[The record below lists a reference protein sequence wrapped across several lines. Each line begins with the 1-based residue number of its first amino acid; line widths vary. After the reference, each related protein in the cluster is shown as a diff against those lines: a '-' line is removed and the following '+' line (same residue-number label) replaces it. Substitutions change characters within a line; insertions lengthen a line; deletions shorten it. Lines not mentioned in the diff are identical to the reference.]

1 MKSFPPPNNGA
12 PESAQQK
19 PPRPSRPPAATVE
32 IGVLQQLHAKGFGFA
47 QPLTGHPRTT
57 VFLNESRVAALRALQ
72 PEPEGALIRM
82 SVVDKADGKRAATDA
97 RLLDLDDAVAAQRLW
112 QRVEQDRAAPDTQ
125 ALQTLSPERPALLPL
140 ILVLLADKLAN
151 PALLQSLAAQL
162 PARIWAESALHR
174 LLHLAPEAAR
184 RGVMRRQLQQDPEA
198 ALALLRG
205 APGQPALEPQAA
217 WLEKLWDRLPAQR
230 PTLTDLAQRI
240 RRFDTTAEKLAW
252 ARRGIEQH
260 GDAAETWWDSLS
272 QAIASDPAAW
282 PEAWDHWP
290 ALANAPAA
298 LIRALAPQRQPVF
311 AAATQALETL
321 ADWTARHAQFD
332 ANELLL
338 ALDQQ
343 DKALAS
349 QWIGTPA
356 QNPDA
361 QRAVLAQM
369 QTARAAEKCVLRYF
383 QSLGLDVRD
392 VSIGQLSGDDNGWP
406 QMDLQINGR
415 HGVDVKNCRRTV
427 NGGMRSGRWKVKAFK
442 ADAAGRAVTLCGVSS
457 PHTRFEKDTLTAQPR
472 RKGPV
477 FLAPEIADPVP
488 MFVLGVVRAV
498 ELHNLNRRFREI
510 SEIRMPTRQV
520 LTEMPVW
527 AWDYPDAHYRPR
539 NQALD
544 ALRQAMAAPDP
555 SWLELRLRRDLP
567 PVLWSLLD
575 QAPPEGARVLDEQQQ
590 EFLQE
595 LRRQWHHARTGE
607 TSPAPVPRL
616 PWLYLFILHSWLR
629 RRLAGQASDAQSLET
644 LFHPAAPPRPAA
656 RNHRFGT
663 SPERHEALAS
673 LANGAGIADPAQVI
687 APLLKTLAALDQHLP
702 PEKFVGIRQFTLLGN
717 GIFSGVFPDGQR
729 RTLLAHCG
737 GKLQDLLVD
746 CGKWPLVY
754 GREESCACGRLICQ
768 DCHCCSD
775 PLAREPCPHQQ
786 QRHTQAAQAKEARD
800 ARQPGAPTRSTPR
813 RAFFPA
819 GWADAGDSSD
829 AD

>member
-1 MKSFPPPNNGA
+1 MKSVPSHTHGA
-12 PESAQQK
+12 PR
-19 PPRPSRPPAATVE
+19 PPRPAAPTVE
-32 IGVLQQLHAKGFGFA
+32 IGLLQQLHAKGFGFA
-47 QPLTGHPRTT
+47 QPLTGDPRTT
-57 VFLNESRVAALRALQ
+57 VFLNESRIAALRAQQ
-72 PEPEGALIRM
+72 PQPEGALVRM
-82 SVVDKADGKRAATDA
+82 RVVDKADGKRAATEV
-97 RLLDLDDAVAAQRLW
+97 RLLELNDSLAAQRLW
-112 QRVEQDRAAPDTQ
+112 ERAGQDRASPELHRLQ
-125 ALQTLSPERPALLPL
+125 ALLPERPALLPL
-140 ILVLLADKLAN
+140 LLVLVADQLGN
-151 PALLQSLAAQL
+151 LALLQSLAAQW
-162 PARIWAESALHR
+162 PAHAWQEPALHP
-174 LLHLAPEAAR
+174 LLHLAPAAAR
-184 RGVMRRQLQQDPEA
+184 RGIMQQQLLQAPEA

-205 APGQPALEPQAA
+205 TPGQPALEPEAA
-217 WLEKLWDRLPAQR
+217 WLEELWSKLPPQR
-230 PTLTDLAQRI
+230 PAILDQA
-240 RRFDTTAEKLAW
+240 RRLRRYGSATEKLTW
-252 ARRGIEQH
+252 ARRRIEQH
-260 GDAAETWWDSLS
+260 SDPDDSAWDTLA
-272 QAIASDPAAW
+272 QAISSDPASW
-282 PEAWDHWP
+282 PADWDHWP

-298 LIRALAPQRQPVF
+298 LIHALAPHRHPVF
-311 AAATQALETL
+311 AAATQALQTL

-338 ALDQQ
+338 ALDEQ

-369 QTARAAEKCVLRYF
+369 QTARAAEKGALRYF
-383 QSLGLDVRD
+383 RSLGLHVRD
-392 VSIGQLSGDDNGWP
+392 ISIGQLSGEDNGWP
-406 QMDLQINGR
+406 QMDLQINGA

-457 PHTRFEKDTLTAQPR
+457 PHTRFEDGILTAQPR

-477 FLAPEIADPVP
+477 FLASETPDTVP

-498 ELHNLNRRFREI
+498 ELHNLNRRFHEI
-510 SEIRMPTRQV
+510 SEIRLHTPQA

-544 ALRQAMAAPDP
+544 ALRQALATADP

-575 QAPPEGARVLDEQQQ
+575 QAPPEGARPLDEQQQ

-595 LRRQWHHARTGE
+595 LRRQWRHTRASE

-629 RRLAGQASDAQSLET
+629 RRLAGKASDAQSLET
-644 LFHPAAPPRPAA
+644 LFHPAAPPRPAV
-656 RNHRFGT
+656 RSDRVGT
-663 SPERHEALAS
+663 RPERHQALAS
-673 LANGAGIADPAQVI
+673 LAHGAGIADPAQVI

-702 PEKFVGIRQFTLLGN
+702 PGTFVGIRQFTLLGN
-717 GIFSGVFPDGQR
+717 GIFSGIFPDGQR

-754 GREESCACGRLICQ
+754 GREESCACGRLICGE
-768 DCHCCSD
+768 CHCCSD

-786 QRHTQAAQAKEARD
+786 QRQAQAAQAREARD
-800 ARQPGAPTRSTPR
+800 PRQQPGAPARSIPHR
-813 RAFFPA
+813 PFFQS
-819 GWADAGDSSD
+819 GRGDAGNSTD